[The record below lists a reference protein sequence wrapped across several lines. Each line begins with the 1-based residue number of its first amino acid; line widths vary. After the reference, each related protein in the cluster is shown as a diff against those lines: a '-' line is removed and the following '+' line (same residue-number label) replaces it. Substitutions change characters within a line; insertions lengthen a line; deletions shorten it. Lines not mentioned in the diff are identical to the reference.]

1 MTTPGNDMA
10 PQAGRQPTAGWGTAG
25 LRRPGLFWAGTL
37 AVIVGVCL
45 HIPMFVSGASMH
57 YVLAGMPWDIWMKIG
72 MPLIVAGLA
81 LVYVGLVPRRQPPEQ
96 PGPGGFDARA
106 IDGTSLTKAHALLI
120 CVLLVAIA
128 IDTIKP
134 FTFTFILPSVAKEY
148 GLSTPTHHLPG
159 HLPVGLLPLS
169 GIAGTVIGS
178 FLWGFLGDRIG
189 RRASILLACVIFIAT
204 AMCGAMAPFSV
215 NIVICFVM
223 GLAAG
228 GLLPIAYALL
238 TETIPARLRGPVIV
252 LVAGV
257 GTAAGFLV
265 TSWLAH
271 WLMPT
276 FGWRIMWWIGLPT
289 GLLLI
294 ALQRYIPESPRFLAV
309 RCQFDE
315 ARAVMRTFKLEQ
327 GPIVEDPIPVPGS
340 AAASRRQLLAGRLRN
355 LTLAL
360 ALGGL
365 AWGLVNFGFI
375 VWLPSTVSA
384 AGLSTASVTGILAW
398 AALFA
403 FPGAALVAWLYGTWS
418 SKGTVAVTAAASGI
432 VLVTFAI
439 LGNHV
444 ARYPVLLAV
453 LMVCLLV
460 AMWGLISALSPY
472 SAEVYPVSIRASGAG
487 ITAGASKFGGVAA
500 LAMSVLAV
508 APFSVRN
515 TALIASIPMLL
526 AAVAVA
532 ATGVETRYEQRQPAA
547 VPGAASV
554 ASE

>member
-1 MTTPGNDMA
+1 
-10 PQAGRQPTAGWGTAG
+10 
-25 LRRPGLFWAGTL
+25 
-37 AVIVGVCL
+37 
-45 HIPMFVSGASMH
+45 MFASGASVH
-57 YVLAGMPWDIWMKIG
+57 YVLVGMPWDIWMKIG
-72 MPLIVAGLA
+72 MPLIV
-81 LVYVGLVPRRQPPEQ
+81 VGLVLVYFGLIPGRQPPEEA
-96 PGPGGFDARA
+96 PGPRGFDARA
-106 IDGTSLTKAHALLI
+106 IDGTSLTKAHAWLI

-128 IDTIKP
+128 IDSIKP

-159 HLPVGLLPLS
+159 HVPVGLFPLS

-204 AMCGAMAPFSV
+204 SMCGAMAPFGANV
-215 NIVICFVM
+215 VICFIM

-238 TETIPARLRGPVIV
+238 TETVPARQRGPVIV

-265 TSWLAH
+265 ASWLAH

-294 ALQRYIPESPRFLAV
+294 ALQRYMPESPRFLAV
-309 RCQFDE
+309 HGRFDE

-327 GPIVEDPIPVPGS
+327 GPVVEDPIPVLGS
-340 AAASRRQLLAGRLRN
+340 AAVSRRQLLQGRLRN
-355 LTLAL
+355 LTIAL

-375 VWLPSTVSA
+375 VWLPTTVSV
-384 AGLSTASVTGILAW
+384 AGLSVASVTGILAW

-418 SKGTVAVTAAASGI
+418 SKGTVALAAASSGI
-432 VLVTFAI
+432 VLMVFAI
-439 LGNHV
+439 LGNSV
-444 ARYPVLLAV
+444 ARHPVLLAV

-472 SAEVYPVSIRASGAG
+472 SAEVYPVGIRASGAG
-487 ITAGASKFGGVAA
+487 ITAGASKFGGVVA

-515 TALIASIPMLL
+515 TAIIASIPMLL
-526 AAVAVA
+526 AAAAVAV
-532 ATGVETRYEQRQPAA
+532 TGVETRYVQPQPTPVPQAA
-547 VPGAASV
+547 TSP
-554 ASE
+554 E

>member
-1 MTTPGNDMA
+1 MI
-10 PQAGRQPTAGWGTAG
+10 
-25 LRRPGLFWAGTL
+25 FWAGALT
-37 AVIVGVCL
+37 VIVGVCL
-45 HIPMFVSGASMH
+45 HIPMFASSASTH

-72 MPLIVAGLA
+72 MPLIVVGVV
-81 LVYVGLVPRRQPPEQ
+81 LVYFGLVPQRQSPQEV
-96 PGPGGFDARA
+96 PGPRGFDARA
-106 IDGTSLTKAHALLI
+106 IDGTSLTKAHAWLI

-128 IDTIKP
+128 IDSIKP

-148 GLSTPTHHLPG
+148 GLSTPAHHLPG
-159 HLPVGLLPLS
+159 HLPVGLFPLS
-169 GIAGTVIGS
+169 GITGTVIGS

-204 AMCGAMAPFSV
+204 AMCGSMAPFGV
-215 NIVICFVM
+215 NIAICFIM

-238 TETIPARLRGPVIV
+238 TETVPARQRGPVIV

-257 GTAAGFLV
+257 GTAAGFLA

-276 FGWRIMWWIGLPT
+276 FGWRIMWWVGLPT

-294 ALQRYIPESPRFLAV
+294 VLQRYIPESPRFLAV
-309 RCQFDE
+309 HGRFDE
-315 ARAVMRTFKLEQ
+315 ARAVMRMFKLEQ
-327 GPIVEDPIPVPGS
+327 GLAAQDPVPVPES
-340 AAASRRQLLAGRLRN
+340 AVVNRRQLLLGRLRN

-375 VWLPSTVSA
+375 VWLPTTVSA
-384 AGLSTASVTGILAW
+384 AGLSVSSVTGILAW

-403 FPGAALVAWLYGTWS
+403 FPGAALVAWLYGAWS
-418 SKGTVAVTAAASGI
+418 SKGTVALAAASSGI
-432 VLVTFAI
+432 VLVVFAI
-439 LGNHV
+439 LGNNV
-444 ARYPVLLAV
+444 ARYPGLLAV
-453 LMVCLLV
+453 LVVCLLV

-508 APFSVRN
+508 TPFSVRN
-515 TALIASIPMLL
+515 TALIASAPMLL

-532 ATGVETRYEQRQPAA
+532 VTGVETRYMQPRPTV
-547 VPGAASV
+547 VPEIV
-554 ASE
+554 P